1 MACHEEAGNCD
12 KVVGELLRWVHD
24 SLECL
29 VGLGVSRVAFTD
41 HHEPDMGLLK
51 EVFQELGSK
60 SRQSVPVKDGN
71 LLDQAVEAVIQ
82 CAPKSLAVP
91 VEATSHIGDDF
102 VSGQVALE
110 LLHLAVEG
118 ISLMGT

>member
-1 MACHEEAGNCD
+1 M
-12 KVVGELLRWVHD
+12 KKPVTVGELLRWVHD

-60 SRQSVPVKDGN
+60 SRQSVPMY
-71 LLDQAVEAVIQ
+71 AMIR
-82 CAPKSLAVP
+82 
-91 VEATSHIGDDF
+91 
-102 VSGQVALE
+102 VSESTQQ
-110 LLHLAVEG
+110 
-118 ISLMGT
+118 